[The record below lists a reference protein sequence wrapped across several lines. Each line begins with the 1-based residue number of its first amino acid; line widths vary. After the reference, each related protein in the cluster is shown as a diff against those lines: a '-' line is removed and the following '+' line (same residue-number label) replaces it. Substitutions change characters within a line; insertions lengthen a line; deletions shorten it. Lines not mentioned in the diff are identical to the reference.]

1 LSLFLLVILLYPYS
15 PSDSVRSLVT
25 LCEVPERALLFAELA
40 ARDGG
45 QASVDYALLL
55 EAAGRF
61 AGAGN
66 AYRAARGW
74 SEDQM
79 LTAWLTARILGTARL
94 DTTIALAVVLRNPGN
109 EPVEDIHVEVP
120 CPVPH
125 PPYQEMGV
133 LQWDFTEEDGFLRC
147 RIDRMEA
154 GSTRRLPI
162 ILRVR
167 QEPWTFRP
175 IADPMADG
183 ALTMDSLGEVLRSV
197 SGGIGS
203 SPEGPCLE
211 AAMKLALAL
220 EEMGVHTLVTG
231 GLLRSSPDSLTFH
244 AWNILDG
251 SGMPMDAVL
260 FAVDSLRGVGHSST
274 DLIPLWDLGASGGH
288 EVSVL
293 FSGDPDGLEV
303 NMEVSFLD
311 GKLLDLLLGSVPL
324 LSCPPDGSE
333 RFFQ

>member
-1 LSLFLLVILLYPYS
+1 MVILLYPYS
-15 PSDSVRSLVT
+15 PSDSARSLLT
-25 LCEVPERALLFAELA
+25 LCEIPERALLFAELA
-40 ARDGG
+40 AREGG

-66 AYRAARGW
+66 AYTAARGW
-74 SEDQM
+74 SGDPT
-79 LTAWLTARILGTARL
+79 LTGWLTARILGTARL
-94 DTTIALAVVLRNPGN
+94 DTTIALAVVLRNPGD
-109 EPVEDIHVEVP
+109 EPVEDILVEVP

-125 PPYQEMGV
+125 PPYQELGV
-133 LQWDFTEEDGFLRC
+133 LQWDFDEEDGFLRC

-154 GSTRRLPI
+154 GSTLRLPI
-162 ILRVR
+162 ILRVS

-175 IADPMADG
+175 IEDPMADG
-183 ALTMDSLGEVLRSV
+183 ALTMDSLADALRSV
-197 SGGIGS
+197 SRGLGS
-203 SPEGPCLE
+203 APEGPCLE
-211 AAMKLALAL
+211 AAMKLALEL
-220 EEMGVHTLVTG
+220 EEMGIRTQVTG
-231 GLLRSSPDSLTFH
+231 GLLRVSADSLTFH
-244 AWNILDG
+244 AWNLMEG

-311 GKLLDLLLGSVPL
+311 MELLDLLLGSFPL
-324 LSCPPDGSE
+324 LSSPLDGSE
-333 RFFQ
+333 RFFR